1 MLPVIELRKERP
13 IQDVPVWVMLIFGTA
28 LILQLAFH
36 GLQPKPVPRVE
47 ALTPPPSHRILNL
60 ASLGEQ
66 SALAR
71 VLMLWLQAFDYQPGV
86 SIPFKALNY
95 HRIIQW
101 LDAILTLDPRSQYP
115 LLSAARVYSQ
125 VPDNTRRRM
134 MLNFV
139 YRKFLKDPDKRWQWM
154 THAVYVAA
162 HLIGDKKLALKYA
175 RAIRTHV
182 TPGVAPYWAMQMELF
197 VLADMGRAESAKVL
211 LGGLLASGVIK
222 DEKQLEFLK
231 HQLNIAERQVQKNSH
246 KPQATSHK

>member
-1 MLPVIELRKERP
+1 MVVLCA
-13 IQDVPVWVMLIFGTA
+13 A
-28 LILQLAFH
+28 LILQVVFH

-47 ALTPPPSHRILNL
+47 ALKPPPSDPILNL

-66 SALAR
+66 AALAR
-71 VLMLWLQAFDYQPGV
+71 ILMLWLQAFDYQPGV

-101 LDAILTLDPRSQYP
+101 LGAILTLDPRSQYP
-115 LLSAARVYSQ
+115 LLSAARVYTQ
-125 VPDNTRRRM
+125 VEDNAKRRM
-134 MLNFV
+134 MLDFV
-139 YRKFLKDPDKRWQWM
+139 YHKFLKDPDRRWPWM

-182 TPGVAPYWAMQMELF
+182 TPGAAPYWAIQMELF
-197 VLADMGRAESAKVL
+197 VLADMGKAESAKVL

-222 DEKQLEFLK
+222 DKKQLEFLK
-231 HQLNIAERQVQKNSH
+231 QRLNMAEQQEKNKNKQKGSDKSQAGGSH
-246 KPQATSHK
+246 KPKARSSYK